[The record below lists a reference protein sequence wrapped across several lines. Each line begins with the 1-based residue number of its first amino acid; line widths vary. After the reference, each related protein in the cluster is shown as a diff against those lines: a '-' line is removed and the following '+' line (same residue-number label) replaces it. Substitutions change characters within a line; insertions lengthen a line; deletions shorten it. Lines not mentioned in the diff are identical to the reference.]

1 MKLETVVQDG
11 WIEYFWKNADSKV
24 ISPTF
29 TKKTHALEWFTMHE
43 EWIEDRDKNAYANL
57 MYIKSNN

>member
-11 WIEYFWKNADSKV
+11 WIEYFWKNASKV
-24 ISPTF
+24 VSPTF
-29 TKKTHALEWFTMHE
+29 TKKTHALEWYSIHAE
-43 EWIEDRDKNAYANL
+43 QIDRQERNFSPNL